1 MSTNFK
7 ITPNHVQTTSSE
19 EERSQNE
26 HVVVEM
32 ELQSI
37 DLHRFDSQIARRA
50 LAVEKANEKVR
61 SLEIPSYNV
70 LLEKTINLRKVPE
83 RLQVKKVEP
92 QLPEISE
99 ELETLI
105 KRMKCSG
112 RMDTVVSKIGLEEI
126 TKDQL

>member
-1 MSTNFK
+1 MLRFFKKRK
-7 ITPNHVQTTSSE
+7 ITSTKNLTKTLSPLTSS
-19 EERSQNE
+19 R
-26 HVVVEM
+26 
-32 ELQSI
+32 LQSI